1 MLPNKHQS
9 EHMAEIAIVG
19 AGLMGRLAAVSL
31 AREGHKVTL
40 IDKDD
45 INGTNSAAYAAAGM
59 LTPLGEA
66 MHCDANI
73 VEMGFISLA
82 LWPTLLSNLASYT
95 YFQQQGSIMVA
106 HEQDHSELLRYKRF
120 LQQHYAN
127 HAVQELDRQRLVNL
141 EPELSR
147 HFNQGLFLP
156 EEGQLGNRKL
166 LLALEE
172 EIKTLA
178 VEWLTVSNVS
188 AIKQVNN
195 CVELTINDEQR
206 TVELVIDCR
215 GTGARQAV
223 AQQAMPLNDL
233 RAVRGELFQL
243 FAPDVNI
250 QRPVRLMH
258 PRYQLYIAPK
268 THGYFV
274 VGATEIESDD
284 SSPMTVRSAMELLS
298 AAYSVHSGFA
308 EANIRQHISQ
318 LRPAFSDNQPKISID
333 NKVIQINGLYRHG
346 FLIAPVVLAQ
356 LLSAVNATLSSEQS
370 VHSSYQHLLP
380 VNFSHEYIH

>member
-1 MLPNKHQS
+1 MLPNKQPKKLVD
-9 EHMAEIAIVG
+9 IAVIG
-19 AGLMGRLAAVSL
+19 AGLIGRLAAVYL
-31 AREGHKVTL
+31 ARDGHKVTL

-45 INGTNSAAYAAAGM
+45 FKGTNSAAYAAAGL

-66 MHCDANI
+66 MHSEANI

-82 LWPTLLSNLASYT
+82 LWPTLLSNLSSYT

-106 HEQDHSELLRYKRF
+106 HEQDQTELLRFKRF
-120 LQQHYAN
+120 LQQHYAT
-127 HAVQELDRQRLVNL
+127 HQVQPIDRQQMLKL
-141 EPELSR
+141 EPDISR
-147 HFNQGLFLP
+147 HFNRGLFLP

-166 LLALEE
+166 LVALEN
-172 EIKTLA
+172 EIKALNI
-178 VEWLTVSNVS
+178 EWLTLSNVS
-188 AIKQVNN
+188 AIKQINN
-195 CVELTINDEQR
+195 SVELSINDEQR

-215 GTGARQAV
+215 GTGARAAV
-223 AQQAMPLNDL
+223 AKHAMPLQDL
-233 RAVRGELFQL
+233 RAVRGEIFQL
-243 FAPDVNI
+243 FAPDVTI
-250 QRPVRLMH
+250 QRPIRLMH

-268 THGYFV
+268 THGHYV

-318 LRPAFSDNQPKISID
+318 LRPAFSNNQPQINIE
-333 NKVIQINGLYRHG
+333 NNVIQVNGLYRHG

-356 LLSAVNATLSSEQS
+356 LLSAVNAMQS
-370 VHSSYQHLLP
+370 DELNIQSSYQHLLP
-380 VNFSHEYIH
+380 VNLTHEYIH